1 MLLGLFPMTWALLAA
16 ANNNVKGGLA
26 AAALERAVATGGGPG
41 ERVPGPAK
49 RGVTG
54 GAANRMDTMKLGIS
68 AALALLLGTSTAL
81 LLAACGS
88 ATKTVSVAGSPPVSQ
103 TASTATHPPGT
114 TSTAS
119 TTPAAPAVGSG
130 GGTPAPAGTRTA
142 PEPAF
147 TEKEDSAEGLSA
159 ATAVLRAKGFTP
171 TSTSVYHPNQTL
183 RVLIGTRSGSSDGY
197 GQQAFFFVNGRY
209 IGTDAKEPSA
219 TVGVIS
225 QSDTEVTLAY
235 PLYRKGD
242 ALSGPSGGV
251 AKVRFQLNNG
261 QLEPLDPIPPA
272 TSATGRLTRQ

>member
-1 MLLGLFPMTWALLAA
+1 MRLSF
-16 ANNNVKGGLA
+16 
-26 AAALERAVATGGGPG
+26 
-41 ERVPGPAK
+41 
-49 RGVTG
+49 
-54 GAANRMDTMKLGIS
+54 
-68 AALALLLGTSTAL
+68 ALLLGASTAL
-81 LLAACGS
+81 LLVACGS
-88 ATKTVSVAGSPPVSQ
+88 ATKTVSVAGSPPASQ
-103 TASTATHPPGT
+103 TAGTATHPPGT

-119 TTPAAPAVGSG
+119 TAPAAPAVGSG

-147 TEKEDSAEGLSA
+147 TEKEDSGEGLNS

-171 TSTSVYHPNQTL
+171 TGTSVYHPGQAL

-219 TVGVIS
+219 TVSVVS

-235 PLYRKGD
+235 PLYRRGD
-242 ALSGPSGGV
+242 PLGSPSGGI

-261 QLEPLDPIPPA
+261 QLQPLDPIPPA
-272 TSATGRLTRQ
+272 TSTTGRLTRQ